1 MNKIT
6 VVISNEGT
14 DVIKKEIEIKNSDTL
29 IKFLEN
35 LEALLKDTKEHD
47 TWSSFVKKSEEEAK
61 EMFNIPWPFSIDDV
75 WKMKKE

>member
-29 IKFLEN
+29 IKFLEK
-35 LEALLKDTKEHD
+35 LESLLKETKEHD
-47 TWSSFVKKSEEEAK
+47 TWSSFVKKSEK
-61 EMFNIPWPFSIDDV
+61 EVKDVFKPIFPFDDLNNFKGV
-75 WKMKKE
+75 K